1 MATTRVRHYYDDDWA
16 YHSSGVPLWS
26 PDNFATPVVAL
37 PIGRIIVVAY
47 PCGIDSRK

>member
-37 PIGRIIVVAY
+37 PVEVIQMWRTLVVA
-47 PCGIDSRK
+47 R